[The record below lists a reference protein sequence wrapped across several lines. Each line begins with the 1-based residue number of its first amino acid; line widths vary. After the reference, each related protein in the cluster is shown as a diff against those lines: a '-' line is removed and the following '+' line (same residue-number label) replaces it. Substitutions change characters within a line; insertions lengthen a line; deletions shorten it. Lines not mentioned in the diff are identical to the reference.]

1 MFGRHKE
8 SKRSSNPIIAFFRL
22 ILSVIVFSVLIVGLY
37 FAYKQFS
44 GVDPLKLDPKNIA
57 SLLITNPQLEKFS
70 DKIAEV
76 FKIPSPLKILGIKSG
91 QNIIPAS
98 DNGLSN
104 GLNIGSVEPDE
115 NMHQNSTGSA
125 VDFSFILVADSHSD
139 NINLSKAL
147 IQAKEYNPSFIV
159 GLGDYTKV
167 GTVAEL
173 KNAKKEFDLS
183 GVRYFLIPGDHDL
196 WDSRDKGRDPNTN
209 FTHVF
214 GPTYQSFMY
223 NGYEFILINNADNYI
238 GINDLQNAWI
248 IDTLKKAK
256 DTVSKGLIILLHEP
270 LYHPSSDH
278 VMGKTDPKIESQAK
292 ALMYQFKEANVK
304 MVFAGDIHYFTKY
317 QDPGTNLQMITAGAV
332 TSTPNTQAPRFVEVN
347 ILKDGNIVVNDVEIK

>member
-22 ILSVIVFSVLIVGLY
+22 ILSIVVFSVLIVGLY

-44 GVDPLKLDPKNIA
+44 GVDPLKIDPKNIA
-57 SLLITNPQLEKFS
+57 SLLITNPQLQKFS

-76 FKIPSPLKILGIKSG
+76 FKIPSPLRT
-91 QNIIPAS
+91 IPS
-98 DNGLSN
+98 PDNGLSN
-104 GLNIGSVEPDE
+104 GLNIDSSPVEKTP
-115 NMHQNSTGSA
+115 QNSNGST
-125 VDFSFILVADSHSD
+125 VDFSFILVADSHND

-159 GLGDYTKV
+159 GLGDYTQV

-173 KNAKKEFDLS
+173 KNTKKEFDLS
-183 GVRYFLIPGDHDL
+183 GIRYFLIPGDHDL
-196 WDSRDKGRDPNTN
+196 WDSRDKGHDPNTN
-209 FTHVF
+209 FTQVF
-214 GPTYQSFMY
+214 GPTYQSFVY
-223 NGYEFILINNADNYI
+223 NGYEFILINNADNYK
-238 GINDLQNAWI
+238 GINDLQNTWI
-248 IDTLKKAK
+248 VDILKKAK

-292 ALMYQFKEANVK
+292 ALMYQLKEANVK

-317 QDPGTNLQMITAGAV
+317 QDPGTNLQMVTAGAV

>member
-8 SKRSSNPIIAFFRL
+8 SKKSANPIVGFFRL
-22 ILSVIVFSVLIVGLY
+22 ILSVVVFSVLIIGLY

-44 GVDPLKLDPKNIA
+44 GIDPLKIDPKNIA
-57 SLLITNPQLEKFS
+57 ALVITNPQLQQFS

-76 FKIPSPLKILGIKSG
+76 FKIPSPLKLLGAESN
-91 QNIIPAS
+91 QNTIPVP
-98 DNGLSN
+98 DNGLSS
-104 GLNIGSVEPDE
+104 GLDIGSAVADE
-115 NMHQNSTGSA
+115 KKPQNSTGGPI
-125 VDFSFILVADSHSD
+125 DFSFILVSDSHND

-147 IQAKEYNPSFIV
+147 TQAKEYNTAFIV
-159 GLGDYTKV
+159 GLGDFTQV

-183 GVRYFLIPGDHDL
+183 GIRYFLIPGDHDL
-196 WDSRDKGRDPNTN
+196 WDSRDKGRDSNTN
-209 FTHVF
+209 FTQVF
-214 GPTYQSFMY
+214 GPTYQSFIY

-238 GINDLQNAWI
+238 GINDSQNSWI
-248 IDTLKKAK
+248 VDILKKAK
-256 DTVSKGLIILLHEP
+256 DTVSKGLIVLLHEP

-304 MVFAGDIHYFTKY
+304 MVFAGDVHYFTKY
-317 QDPGTNLQMITAGAV
+317 QDPGTNLQMVTAGAV